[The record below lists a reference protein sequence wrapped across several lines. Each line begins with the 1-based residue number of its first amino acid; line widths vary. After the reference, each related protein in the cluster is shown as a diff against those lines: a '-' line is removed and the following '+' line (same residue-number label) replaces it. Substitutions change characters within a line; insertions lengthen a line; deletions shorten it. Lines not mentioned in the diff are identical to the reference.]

1 MALVLTYR
9 VRRNLWLIALLA
21 VLSLPVASS
30 AQNYRQP
37 GIYPVFDGWETLADG
52 SKLFYFGYMN
62 RHTTEMTIPVG
73 PENSFDRSPADRMQP
88 TNFLPGRHEH
98 VFTVKMPKD
107 FNGKFSWTLK
117 TEVGAQKANASPDQL
132 YILEVEEEDPGT
144 KIAPPEITA
153 TDASVKASDAAHLAP
168 HVKAEAPK
176 REAVIEGSGPR
187 QSGLSVAWSKY
198 RGPGKV
204 TIAAEAG
211 SRPATPTT
219 NGRRPAPPPTPGV
232 TTIACSMP
240 VAAQCGAVSA
250 RFSEPGEYILRA
262 VAQQGR
268 EQDDVLVR
276 VKVTQ

>member
-1 MALVLTYR
+1 MALALTYR
-9 VRRNLWLIALLA
+9 VRRNLWLLA
-21 VLSLPVASS
+21 VLAVISLPVVSS

-62 RHTTEMTIPVG
+62 RHTAEVTIPVG
-73 PENSFDRSPADRMQP
+73 PDNSFDQAPADRMQP

-117 TEVGAQKANASPDQL
+117 TEVGIQKANASSDQL
-132 YILEVEEEDPGT
+132 YILEVEEEDPGA
-144 KIAPPEITA
+144 KIAPPEIA
-153 TDASVKASDAAHLAP
+153 AADASARLSDTVHLTP
-168 HVKAEAPK
+168 RVKAEAPK

-187 QSGLSVAWSKY
+187 QSGLTVAWSKY

-204 TIAAEAG
+204 TIAPDAG
-211 SRPATPTT
+211 AKAATPTAT
-219 NGRRPAPPPTPGV
+219 GRRPPPPPVPGV
-232 TTIACSMP
+232 TTMSCSMP
-240 VAAQCGAVSA
+240 VAAQCGAVTA
-250 RFSEPGEYILRA
+250 KFSEPGEYILRA